1 MLELESSLVLLSPYA
16 VLKLRF
22 PIPDLRPLDQKRPI
36 SERAVRKEILSLEMS
51 NLELKS
57 HQGSDLQQQVP
68 STSTAKLTKL
78 LEASFSDMHGR
89 GNLLTYPFYL
99 DIVPFPF
106 VFNEKAKCL
115 EFDPL

>member
-1 MLELESSLVLLSPYA
+1 M
-16 VLKLRF
+16 LKLRF
-22 PIPDLRPLDQKRPI
+22 PIPDLRPLDLRRPI
-36 SERAVRKEILSLEMS
+36 SERAVRNEILSLEMC

-57 HQGSDLQQQVP
+57 HQGSDLQEQVP

-99 DIVPFPF
+99 NIVLFPLSLMRKLYANNQTPYRACLF
-106 VFNEKAKCL
+106 VLFIYFL
-115 EFDPL
+115 SL